1 MKQLSLFSTLF
12 FLLSLMASCGGDET
26 YIPFQSSDHGKWG
39 MLNSEGEIIFESEFD
54 NCPTIPLNDRF
65 FVKNGDGL
73 LEIYTLEKKP
83 KLVSEGYLA
92 IAPFINDV
100 TVAVKP
106 GENVSIIDKNGKV
119 VKVLDKIAN
128 HNIKTVNMFYGDLAV
143 FSIEKNDKYYYGCI
157 NTKGDVVIEPKY
169 AYLCNSNSG
178 YLVAIS
184 DQDYRL
190 KDKYVWSIIKA
201 NGKEVFSSNSK
212 DYRLFDEEGL
222 SLALGKNVI
231 PVTKNGNVG
240 LLGTNGKE
248 LIKPTSKIDAFTE
261 FTEDR
266 IIYRYGGEYGMM
278 SYDDEI
284 VVRPKYRDLIY
295 ANDGLFWAAQDDSEK
310 IYLLDKNGEK
320 VNEDST
326 IKKATPFYGD
336 YALVNL
342 GEDEWVFYNHDLKE
356 LKQKNAPDIS
366 NIVAPYYGRAAYK
379 LHGNEWIESDFV
391 DLGRVVSSLKITS
404 RGLYG
409 WTLDM
414 LPQQAAKVWA
424 EKSPVIFDGTP
435 DDLSDRYSL
444 SNNDEIEKL
453 RINYEIKYSQIY
465 TAEYT
470 YRYDDSYSYYYGR
483 RGDYVEKREWATD
496 TPNSIVAEI
505 GGLKSTEQ
513 SKRLIQKII
522 DELKTK
528 GKMFRSNVTAALVD
542 LGNNASAIAF
552 VKKDDNKV
560 VLIFANKEARELLSL
575 FEQYKSD
582 GANSGDNE
590 WVNVEAVDSCAA
602 DTAAVFDY

>member
-12 FLLSLMASCGGDET
+12 FLLSLMASCGGEET

-39 MLNSEGEIIFESEFD
+39 MLNSDGDIIFESEFD

-73 LEIYTLEKKP
+73 LEIYTLDKKP
-83 KLVSEGYLA
+83 KLVSDGYMSV
-92 IAPFINDV
+92 APFVNDV

-128 HNIKTVNMFYGDLAV
+128 HNIKAVNMFYGELAV
-143 FSIEKNDKYYYGCI
+143 FTIEKNDKYYFGCI
-157 NTKGDVVIEPKY
+157 NTNGDVVIEPKY

-184 DQDYRL
+184 DQEYRL

-212 DYRLFDEEGL
+212 EYRIFDDEDL
-222 SLALGKNVI
+222 SLALEQNVI
-231 PVTKNGNVG
+231 PVIKNGNLG
-240 LLGTNGKE
+240 LLSINGKE

-261 FTEDR
+261 FTDDR
-266 IIYRYGGEYGMM
+266 IIYRNGGEYGIM
-278 SYDDEI
+278 SYDGEI
-284 VVRPKYRDLIY
+284 VVRPKYQDLIY

-320 VNEDST
+320 VNEDSA

-342 GEDEWVFYNHDLKE
+342 EENEWVFYNHDLKE

-366 NIVAPYYGRAAYK
+366 NIEAPYYGRNAYK
-379 LHGNEWIESDFV
+379 SYGSDWIESDFV

-414 LPQQAAKVWA
+414 LPQQAANALA
-424 EKSPVIFDGTP
+424 EKSPMIFDGTP
-435 DDLSDRYSL
+435 DDLTDRYRL
-444 SNNDEIEKL
+444 SYNDIIEKL

-465 TAEYT
+465 NTEYT
-470 YRYDDSYSYYYGR
+470 YSYVDSYSYYGR
-483 RGDYVEKREWATD
+483 RMDYVEKRTWATD
-496 TPNSIVAEI
+496 TPESIVAEI
-505 GGLKSTEQ
+505 GSLKSAEQ
-513 SKRLIQKII
+513 SKRLIQIII

-528 GKMFRSNVTAALVD
+528 GKMYRSNVTAALVN
-542 LGNNASAIAF
+542 LGNKASAITF
-552 VKKDDNKV
+552 VEQDKNKV
-560 VLIFANKEARELLSL
+560 VLIFANKEAGELMPL
-575 FEQYKSD
+575 FEQYKSG
-582 GANSGDNE
+582 GANSRDNE
-590 WVNVEAVDSCAA
+590 WVNIEAVDSCAA
-602 DTAAVFDY
+602 DTAAVYDY